1 MAHVFGDKKKIT
13 SRIRRIRGQL
23 DAVERGLE
31 KEDECFSVL
40 QTLAACR
47 GALNGLMGEVIE
59 GHVIHHI
66 MKKPNNPTSP
76 QDKAAI
82 GLIELLKTYWK

>member
-1 MAHVFGDKKKIT
+1 VAHVSKDKKKII

-31 KEDECFSVL
+31 EKEDCFSVL

-47 GALNGLMGEVIE
+47 GALNGLMGEIVE
-59 GHVIHHI
+59 GHVVNHV
-66 MKKPNNPTSP
+66 MKDPADPKAPE
-76 QDKAAI
+76 DKAA
-82 GLIELLKTYWK
+82 LALVDLLKTYWK